1 MTDDIR
7 FLTDDE
13 ITLVCPTTRIPQT
26 FKFIGNDDDGLR
38 RYECQCGCGRNRLFP
53 SFLPDERF
61 EDGGS
66 RLVEITN
73 NRCMGIYYED

>member
-1 MTDDIR
+1 MKEDVS
-7 FLTDDE
+7 FLTEYE
-13 ITLVCPTTRIPQT
+13 IEIICATTRTLQT

-53 SFLPDERF
+53 SFLPDDRF

-73 NRCMGIYYED
+73 NRAMGICYE